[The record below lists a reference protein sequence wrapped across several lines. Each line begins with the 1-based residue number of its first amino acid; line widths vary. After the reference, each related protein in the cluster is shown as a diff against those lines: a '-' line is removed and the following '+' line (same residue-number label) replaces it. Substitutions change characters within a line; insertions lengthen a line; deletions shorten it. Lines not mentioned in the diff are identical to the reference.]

1 MFILPQTTWKLK
13 AQEDQMANELRYKG
27 LHQVVWTQRKM
38 PPSSV
43 DQLHQTLW
51 IK

>member
-27 LHQVVWTQRKM
+27 SIDCLAF
-38 PPSSV
+38 
-43 DQLHQTLW
+43 
-51 IK
+51 